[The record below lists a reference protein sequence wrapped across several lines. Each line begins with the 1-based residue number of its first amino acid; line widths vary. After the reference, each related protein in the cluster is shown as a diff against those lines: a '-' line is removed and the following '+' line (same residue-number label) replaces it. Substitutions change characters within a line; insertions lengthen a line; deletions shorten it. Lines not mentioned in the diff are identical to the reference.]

1 MKNTTKGFYSLEAS
15 IVLPFIILAVLSLGY
30 FIKVEGAWENCVN
43 GAVDESV
50 KAAAYS
56 YEMGMAVI
64 NRNKIEKRIVDENA
78 ELDSVKISSVK
89 TGYSDLKADK
99 LTSYQIDA
107 VIRMELPLGF
117 NHDFNLKTKLKF
129 RGFVGCRQMKD
140 PLGSEG
146 LEADR
151 DSNAVWVFPQAG
163 EKYHSQYCTYVK
175 AAVRQEILDHG
186 IKARYKTCGLCESEN
201 VPAGSIV
208 FCFGNEGTAYHKGSC
223 ASINRHTMIIDR
235 EEAIKKG
242 YSKCSKCGGG

>member
-64 NRNKIEKRIVDENA
+64 NRNKIEKRIADENA
-78 ELDSVKISSVK
+78 ELDSVKISNVK
-89 TGYSDLKADK
+89 TGYSDLKIDK
-99 LTSYQIDA
+99 LTSYHIDA
-107 VIRMELPLGF
+107 AIRMELPLGF
-117 NHDFNLKTKLKF
+117 NHEFNLKTKLKF
-129 RGFVGCRQMKD
+129 RGFVGCRQMND

-146 LEADR
+146 LEAER
-151 DSNAVWVFPQAG
+151 ESNPVWVFPQAG
-163 EKYHSQYCTYVK
+163 ERYHSESCTYVK
-175 AAVRQEILDHG
+175 ASVRQEILDNG
-186 IKARYKTCGLCESEN
+186 IKSRYKPCKLCESGEI
-201 VPAGSIV
+201 PAGSIV
-208 FCFGNEGTAYHKGSC
+208 FCFGKEGTAYHKGTC

-235 EEAIKKG
+235 EEAVKKG
-242 YSKCSKCGGG
+242 YSECSKCGGG